1 MDCSAAA
8 LCLPLLVVAAVALAA
23 LLASRTNA
31 AKSAALALALALTAL
46 AGTSASAAGAAKAA
60 DTPPLARLQGTPFSR
75 PADVPAAGWVRVPL
89 DLAALRHIG
98 LSASLR
104 VTAPTGEEV
113 QRWTAPWTADGER
126 RPVKVQEVSKG
137 DRGWTLRLDAGPEP
151 LVHERLLLDFAR
163 LATVPD
169 VTLDASQDGKSWEP
183 LVAGDLFRLGSGEG
197 LARTSLPYPATSAR
211 YLRLSWPARAGFPE
225 LRGVAVEPTSPGRSL
240 TVTSRS
246 SPCRDGPS
254 AVTRICRLPLPAA
267 GQTVRRLTVEL
278 AAGADVGYQLYQ
290 PLHGAWEPLARGVWR
305 GARSGRHVV
314 PLPAEPLA
322 GDALRLELFGAA
334 GEPAPRLLGHSVD
347 LAVDTVLFYAEAP
360 GRYVLSYGGVPS
372 PGAGA
377 AQPGARSVAA
387 GVEAAWIEPGP
398 EEEARPAPLPAAAAA
413 GAALPRERFRASWAV
428 TAAGAAPGD
437 LVRLALPDAVYA
449 QARPDLGD
457 LRLVA
462 GGRQVPYVRWT
473 APDPVPVAERTDLR
487 PEAEQGRHYSRIEI
501 YLPVAGLPVSQLR
514 LTAPPSPLRRPVG
527 VRYPDTAPPGLAP
540 REERLVARGSWECLP
555 EPPLPC
561 RLDLPLTGPAPH
573 HLTLRFADGD
583 NPPLG
588 SVDVAV
594 WRRGDVLL
602 FAWPAEGQG
611 QGAAQGQEAARGQ
624 GAARGLEPARG
635 RDQAQGQEPAQDQ
648 GPTRGRDRAQ
658 GPVRGT
664 ARARVQLL
672 AGAPGLTAPTYDLAA
687 LAEVLPA
694 RPSQVAQLDLSGDD
708 LRQGAAPSW
717 SRWVVPAA
725 VALAA
730 LFLLALLRR
739 ILADVRS

>member
-1 MDCSAAA
+1 VSHLRRAGATR
-8 LCLPLLVVAAVALAA
+8 
-23 LLASRTNA
+23 ASRA
-31 AKSAALALALALTAL
+31 SRALVCAALALTAL
-46 AGTSASAAGAAKAA
+46 AGAAAKGA
-60 DTPPLARLQGTPFSR
+60 DTRPAALQGNPYSR
-75 PADVPAAGWVRVPL
+75 PVDVPAAGWIRVPL

-98 LSASLR
+98 LSSSLR
-104 VTAPTGEEV
+104 VTAPTGEEL
-113 QRWTAPWTADGER
+113 QRWTAPWSADGER
-126 RPVKVQEVSKG
+126 RPVKVLEVARG

-163 LATVPD
+163 LAAVPD

-211 YLRLSWPARAGFPE
+211 YLRLSWPAQAGFPE
-225 LRGVAVEPTSPGRSL
+225 LREVAVEPTSPGRSL
-240 TVTSRS
+240 TITSRS
-246 SPCRDGPS
+246 SPCREGPS
-254 AVTRICRLPLPAA
+254 AVARTCRLPLPAA

-278 AAGADVGYQLYQ
+278 AAGADVGYQLSQ
-290 PLHGAWEPLARGVWR
+290 PLRGAWEPLAQGVWR
-305 GARSGRHVV
+305 GSRSGRHVV

-322 GDALRLELFGAA
+322 GDDLRLELFGAA

-347 LAVDTVLFYAEAP
+347 LAVDTVLFYAETP

-377 AQPGARSVAA
+377 AQPDARSVAA

-398 EEEARPAPLPAAAAA
+398 EEEARSAPLPAAAAP
-413 GAALPRERFRASWAV
+413 GAALSRERFRASWAV
-428 TAAGAAPGD
+428 TAAGAAAGD

-473 APDPVPVAERTDLR
+473 PPDPVPVAERADLR
-487 PEAEQGRHYSRIEI
+487 PEAEKGRHYSRIEI
-501 YLPVAGLPVSQLR
+501 YLPAAGLPVSQLR
-514 LTAPPSPLRRPVG
+514 LAAPPSPLRRPVG
-527 VRYPDTAPPGLAP
+527 VRYPDAGPPGLAP
-540 REERLVARGSWECLP
+540 REERLVARGNWECLP

-561 RLDLPLTGPAPH
+561 RLDLPLAGPAPH

-602 FAWPAEGQG
+602 FAWPAEGPG
-611 QGAAQGQEAARGQ
+611 QGPGQAQSPGRARGQ
-624 GAARGLEPARG
+624 G
-635 RDQAQGQEPAQDQ
+635 QGQ
-648 GPTRGRDRAQ
+648 GPDH
-658 GPVRGT
+658 GT

-687 LAEVLPA
+687 LAEVLPV
-694 RPSQVAQLDLSGDD
+694 RPAQVAQLDLSGDD
-708 LRQGAAPSW
+708 TRQGATPWW

-725 VALAA
+725 VAAAA

-739 ILADVRS
+739 ILADA

>member
-1 MDCSAAA
+1 VSHGRARAARA
-8 LCLPLLVVAAVALAA
+8 RRAARALAG
-23 LLASRTNA
+23 
-31 AKSAALALALALTAL
+31 AALALAAL
-46 AGTSASAAGAAKAA
+46 AGAAANGADMRPAQ
-60 DTPPLARLQGTPFSR
+60 LQGTPYSR
-75 PADVPAAGWVRVPL
+75 PVNVPAAGWVRVPL

-98 LSASLR
+98 LASSLQ
-104 VTAPTGEEV
+104 VTAPTGEEL
-113 QRWTAPWTADGER
+113 QRWTAPWSADGER
-126 RPVKVQEVSKG
+126 RPVKVLEVAKNA
-137 DRGWTLRLDAGPEP
+137 RGWTLRLDAGPEP
-151 LVHERLLLDFAR
+151 LVHERLLLDLAR

-183 LVAGDLFRLGSGEG
+183 LVAGDLFQLGNGEG

-211 YLRLSWPARAGFPE
+211 YLRLSWPAQAGFPE

-246 SPCRDGPS
+246 SPCREGPS
-254 AVTRICRLPLPAA
+254 AAARICRLPLPAA

-290 PLHGAWEPLARGVWR
+290 PLRGAWQPLAQGVWR
-305 GARSGRHVV
+305 GSRSGRHVI

-322 GDALRLELFGAA
+322 GDDLRLELFGAA

-347 LAVDTVLFYAEAP
+347 LAVDTVLFYAETP

-377 AQPGARSVAA
+377 AQPDARSVAA
-387 GVEAAWIEPGP
+387 GVETAWIEPGP
-398 EEEARPAPLPAAAAA
+398 EEEARTAPLPAATAP
-413 GAALPRERFRASWAV
+413 GAPLSRERFRAAWAV
-428 TAAGAAPGD
+428 TAAGAAAGD
-437 LVRLALPDAVYA
+437 LVRLALPDTVYA

-473 APDPVPVAERTDLR
+473 PPDPVPVAERAYLR
-487 PEAEQGRHYSRIEI
+487 PEAEKGRHYSRIEI
-501 YLPVAGLPVSQLR
+501 YLPAAGLPVSQLR
-514 LTAPPSPLRRPVG
+514 LAAPPTPLRRPVG
-527 VRYPDTAPPGLAP
+527 VRYPDAGPPGLAP
-540 REERLVARGSWECLP
+540 REERLVARSNWECLP
-555 EPPLPC
+555 EAPLPC
-561 RLDLPLTGPAPH
+561 RLDLPLTGPAPR

-594 WRRGDVLL
+594 WRRSDVLL
-602 FAWPAEGQG
+602 FAWPAEGAGPAQGPGQGEGRGLRQG
-611 QGAAQGQEAARGQ
+611 QGQGQGS
-624 GAARGLEPARG
+624 
-635 RDQAQGQEPAQDQ
+635 DH
-648 GPTRGRDRAQ
+648 
-658 GPVRGT
+658 GT

-687 LAEVLPA
+687 LAEVLPG
-694 RPSQVAQLDLSGDD
+694 RPAQVAQLDLSGDD
-708 LRQGAAPSW
+708 LKQGAAPWW

-725 VALAA
+725 VAVAA

-739 ILADVRS
+739 ILADA

>member
-1 MDCSAAA
+1 MSHARGRAARTSWA
-8 LCLPLLVVAAVALAA
+8 SWALAGA
-23 LLASRTNA
+23 
-31 AKSAALALALALTAL
+31 ALALTAL
-46 AGTSASAAGAAKAA
+46 AGPAANGA
-60 DTPPLARLQGTPFSR
+60 DTRPAALQGTPYSR
-75 PADVPAAGWVRVPL
+75 PVDVPAAGWVRVPL

-98 LSASLR
+98 LAGSLR
-104 VTAPTGEEV
+104 VTAPTGEEL
-113 QRWTAPWTADGER
+113 QRWTAPWSADGER
-126 RPVKVQEVSKG
+126 RAVKVLEVAKK

-169 VTLDASQDGKSWEP
+169 VALDASQDGKSWEP

-197 LARTSLPYPATSAR
+197 LAHTSLPYPATSAR
-211 YLRLSWPARAGFPE
+211 YLRLSWPSRAGFPE

-246 SPCRDGPS
+246 SPCREGPS
-254 AVTRICRLPLPAA
+254 AAARSCRLPLPAA
-267 GQTVRRLTVEL
+267 GQIVRRLTVEL
-278 AAGADVGYQLYQ
+278 AAGADVGYQLSQ
-290 PLHGAWEPLARGVWR
+290 PLRGAWEPLAQGVWR
-305 GARSGRHVV
+305 GSRSGRHVI

-322 GDALRLELFGAA
+322 GDDLRLELFGAA

-347 LAVDTVLFYAEAP
+347 LAIDTVLFYAETP

-377 AQPGARSVAA
+377 TQPDARAVAA

-398 EEEARPAPLPAAAAA
+398 EEARPAPLPAAAAP
-413 GAALPRERFRASWAV
+413 GAALSQRFRASWAV
-428 TAAGAAPGD
+428 IAAGAVAGD

-473 APDPVPVAERTDLR
+473 PPDPVPVAERADLR
-487 PEAEQGRHYSRIEI
+487 PEAEKGRHYSRIEI
-501 YLPVAGLPVSQLR
+501 YLPAAGLPVSQLH
-514 LTAPPSPLRRPVG
+514 LAAPPSPLRRPVG
-527 VRYPDTAPPGLAP
+527 VRYPDAGPPGLAP
-540 REERLVARGSWECLP
+540 REERLVARSNWECLP

-561 RLDLPLTGPAPH
+561 RLDLPLLGPAPH

-583 NPPLG
+583 NPPLA

-594 WRRGDVLL
+594 WRRSDVLL

-611 QGAAQGQEAARGQ
+611 QGQGQGQGRGQ
-624 GAARGLEPARG
+624 GQGE
-635 RDQAQGQEPAQDQ
+635 DQGQRQ
-648 GPTRGRDRAQ
+648 GPDHG
-658 GPVRGT
+658 V

-672 AGAPGLTAPTYDLAA
+672 AGAPGLGAPTYDLAA
-687 LAEVLPA
+687 LAEVLPV
-694 RPSQVAQLDLSGDD
+694 RPAQAAQLDLSGEDP
-708 LRQGAAPSW
+708 RQGAAPWW
-717 SRWVVPAA
+717 SHWVVPAA
-725 VALAA
+725 VAVAA

-739 ILADVRS
+739 ILADA

>member
-1 MDCSAAA
+1 VSHARARA
-8 LCLPLLVVAAVALAA
+8 RRASRASRALAGA
-23 LLASRTNA
+23 
-31 AKSAALALALALTAL
+31 ALALTAL
-46 AGTSASAAGAAKAA
+46 AGAAANGADVRPAA
-60 DTPPLARLQGTPFSR
+60 LQGTPYSR
-75 PADVPAAGWVRVPL
+75 PVDVPAAGWVRVPL

-98 LSASLR
+98 LASSLR
-104 VTAPTGEEV
+104 VTAPTGEEL
-113 QRWTAPWTADGER
+113 QRWTAPWSADGER
-126 RPVKVQEVSKG
+126 RAVKVLEVAKG

-169 VTLDASQDGKSWEP
+169 VALDASQDGKSWEP

-225 LRGVAVEPTSPGRSL
+225 LRGVAVESTSPGRSL

-246 SPCRDGPS
+246 SPCREGPS
-254 AVTRICRLPLPAA
+254 AVARSCRLPLPAA

-278 AAGADVGYQLYQ
+278 AAGADVGYQLSQ
-290 PLHGAWEPLARGVWR
+290 PLRGAWEPLAQGVWR
-305 GARSGRHVV
+305 GSRSGRHVI

-322 GDALRLELFGAA
+322 GDDLRLELFGAA

-347 LAVDTVLFYAEAP
+347 LAVDTVLFYAETP

-377 AQPGARSVAA
+377 AQPDARAVAA

-398 EEEARPAPLPAAAAA
+398 EEARSAPLPAAAAP
-413 GAALPRERFRASWAV
+413 GAALSRERFRASWAV
-428 TAAGAAPGD
+428 MAAGAAAGD

-473 APDPVPVAERTDLR
+473 PPDPVPVAERANLR
-487 PEAEQGRHYSRIEI
+487 PEAEKGRHYSRIEI
-501 YLPVAGLPVSQLR
+501 YLPAAGLPVSQLR
-514 LTAPPSPLRRPVG
+514 LAAPPSPLRRPVG
-527 VRYPDTAPPGLAP
+527 VRYPDEGPPGLAP
-540 REERLVARGSWECLP
+540 REERLVARSSWECLP

-594 WRRGDVLL
+594 WRRDDVLL
-602 FAWPAEGQG
+602 FAWPAEGPGQG
-611 QGAAQGQEAARGQ
+611 QI
-624 GAARGLEPARG
+624 
-635 RDQAQGQEPAQDQ
+635 QAQGQAQGQDRGQ
-648 GPTRGRDRAQ
+648 GPDH
-658 GPVRGT
+658 GT

-672 AGAPGLTAPTYDLAA
+672 AGAPGLSAPTYDLAA
-687 LAEVLPA
+687 LAEVLPV
-694 RPSQVAQLDLSGDD
+694 RPAQVAQLDLSGDD
-708 LRQGAAPSW
+708 SRQGAAPWW

-725 VALAA
+725 VAVAA
-730 LFLLALLRR
+730 LFLLVLLRR
-739 ILADVRS
+739 ILADA